1 MIMYAIMPRIA
12 TNLSLDVLAA
22 RDKLRLYLSQKD
34 RSESQLARQCGIPQY
49 TISRFLSGRT
59 KTVTPSVSVVL
70 SYANI
75 GINEGVDQLYSEPVI
90 KAALSNAWDG
100 TTQGM
105 ERIASTLNALAPLLR
120 SGAKA

>member
-1 MIMYAIMPRIA
+1 MYAIMPRIA
-12 TNLSLDVLAA
+12 TKLSLDVLAS
-22 RDKLRLYLSQKD
+22 RDKLRLYLSKKD
-34 RSESQLARQCGIPQY
+34 RSESQLSRECGVPQY

-59 KTVTPSVSVVL
+59 KTVTPSISVVL
-70 SYANI
+70 CYANI
-75 GINEGVDQLYSEPVI
+75 GINEGVDQLYSEPAI

-100 TTQGM
+100 TTRGM